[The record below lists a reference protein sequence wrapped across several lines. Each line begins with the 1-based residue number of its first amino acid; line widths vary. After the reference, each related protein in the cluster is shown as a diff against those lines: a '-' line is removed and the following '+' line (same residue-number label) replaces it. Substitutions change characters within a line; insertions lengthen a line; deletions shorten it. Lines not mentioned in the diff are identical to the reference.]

1 MRFDAGAAN
10 IWTMSDEDEIRQA
23 AAYHVDTLGSGAVD
37 WLNEQAEIAD
47 GLEDYEAADA
57 WREIAAATKAML

>member
-1 MRFDAGAAN
+1 
-10 IWTMSDEDEIRQA
+10 MSDEDEIWQA

-47 GLEDYEAADA
+47 ELEDYEAEDV
-57 WREIAAATKAML
+57 WREIAVAAKAML